1 MKVDIIITEVECLMK
16 DACILLIVYL
26 CVINA
31 VALVACGV
39 DKWRA
44 IHGRW
49 RISERCLM
57 LFAAFGGSI
66 GMWGGM
72 YFFRHKTKHP
82 KFYIG
87 VPAILIIQII
97 IVVLV
102 MMKIYHVW

>member
-1 MKVDIIITEVECLMK
+1 MQWH
-16 DACILLIVYL
+16 LLRAAL
-26 CVINA
+26 IN
-31 VALVACGV
+31 GV
-39 DKWRA
+39 PFMDV
-44 IHGRW
+44 GVF
-49 RISERCLM
+49 SERCLM
-57 LFAAFGGSI
+57 LLAAFGGSI

-97 IVVLV
+97 IVVLM